1 MRRAIAVLGIL
12 ALGAC
17 TGTSKDEPEPEAGD
31 TIAAVPDDTAFVDET
46 TLRGPKHAPARLF
59 TVVDTTNPVEHGKL
73 LAAQNCK
80 MCHTGATRPLIDIKH
95 FQFPDADITRRA
107 LFHNDATAA
116 AKIVAYVHTLTGA
129 DTLTP
134 DRIPFQPH
142 NTVLASDAAFG
153 VRLFGVDQWPANMT
167 RDSLLKHN
175 PANIAVALRLPPW
188 SDEASFY
195 DWLAGVPQDPLP
207 PGVRG
212 APGVQN
218 ALNQYEAAPTV
229 ARALVAAKRVMNEA
243 HNLAI
248 PDAPCRYP
256 KDNAHF
262 DAQKCTDIGRWISTF
277 LYVACLET
285 GDLHGCMPSIAG
297 MLWEVGHLFH
307 KAQQHRKP
315 LPQRDLQIAGW
326 MHISFLTDRNLNK
339 QSSYETGALQT
350 LGFPRMAT
358 WVALRTQV
366 ERPAGTI
373 LMCADAYTAA
383 LDGGPQW
390 ALNALTDGYTELQW
404 RAANGQLPSNRAAC
418 ADYVRRAQIEVGRYA
433 PAVKTALQPLA
444 DQTMA
449 KIMGSTALRA
459 SPYDN
464 VSHVFHGASRTVLV
478 YPPRGRNR

>member
-12 ALGAC
+12 ALSAC
-17 TGTSKDEPEPEAGD
+17 NGTSKDEPEPEAGD

-248 PDAPCRYP
+248 PDAPTSTRKNARTSGAGSARFSTSRAWKRATCTAACRASRACSG
-256 KDNAHF
+256 KWAT
-262 DAQKCTDIGRWISTF
+262 CSTKRSS
-277 LYVACLET
+277 T
-285 GDLHGCMPSIAG
+285 G
-297 MLWEVGHLFH
+297 
-307 KAQQHRKP
+307 
-315 LPQRDLQIAGW
+315 
-326 MHISFLTDRNLNK
+326 NLCH
-339 QSSYETGALQT
+339 S
-350 LGFPRMAT
+350 AT
-358 WVALRTQV
+358 CRL
-366 ERPAGTI
+366 PAGCTF
-373 LMCADAYTAA
+373 
-383 LDGGPQW
+383 
-390 ALNALTDGYTELQW
+390 
-404 RAANGQLPSNRAAC
+404 PS
-418 ADYVRRAQIEVGRYA
+418 
-433 PAVKTALQPLA
+433 
-444 DQTMA
+444 
-449 KIMGSTALRA
+449 
-459 SPYDN
+459 
-464 VSHVFHGASRTVLV
+464 
-478 YPPRGRNR
+478 